1 MKIVF
6 MGTPDFARS
15 ILEHLVTSGENIVAA
30 VTQPDK
36 PVGRKKTMTPPP
48 VKEYALAH
56 SIPVYQP
63 ERLKDGAFAGT
74 LAELDPD
81 LIIVVAYG
89 RILPNYILD
98 YAKHACI
105 NIHAS
110 ILPRWRGAAPIQR
123 AIMAGDT
130 LSGVTIQYMAE
141 GIDTGDVIAKIETPI
156 TEDTDYG
163 MLHDQLAS
171 AGCQAIT
178 QALADI
184 RGGTV
189 VREVQDDSLATYAAK
204 IENADCVLDFAA
216 SAAEVHNRIRG
227 LSPVPL
233 AITAMPDGRKLKI
246 AAACRTEETSSAA
259 PGTVIG
265 MDKNGIR
272 IACGDGVICVTE
284 VQQEGKKRMPAANFI
299 NGCAI
304 AVGDVLTTPV
314 L

>member
-1 MKIVF
+1 MRIVF

-15 ILEHLVTSGENIVAA
+15 ILEHLITSGENIIAA

-56 SIPVYQP
+56 GIPVYQP
-63 ERLKDGAFAGT
+63 EKLKDGSFAGT
-74 LAELDPD
+74 LAQLDPE

-98 YAKHACI
+98 YPKHGCI

-141 GIDTGDVIAKIETPI
+141 GIDTGDVIGKVETPI
-156 TEDTDYG
+156 TEEMDYG
-163 MLHDQLAS
+163 MLHDQLAKD
-171 AGCQAIT
+171 GCQAIT
-178 QALADI
+178 QVLADI

-189 VREVQDDSLATYAAK
+189 VREVQNDSLATYAAK
-204 IENADCVLDFAA
+204 IENPDCILHFAA

-233 AITAMPDGRKLKI
+233 AITMMPDGRKLKI
-246 AAACRTEETSSAA
+246 AAAIRTEEISSAA
-259 PGTVIG
+259 PGTVIA
-265 MDKNGIR
+265 MDKKGIR

-284 VQQEGKKRMPAANFI
+284 VQPEGKKRMRAADFI
-299 NGCAI
+299 NGRAI
-304 AVGDVLTTPV
+304 AVGDILTEPA

>member
-15 ILEHLVTSGENIVAA
+15 ILEHLLSCGENVIAA

-36 PVGRKKTMTPPP
+36 PVGRKKTLTPPP
-48 VKEYALAH
+48 VKEFARANG
-56 SIPVYQP
+56 IPVYQP
-63 ERLKDGAFAGT
+63 ERLKDGAFADT

-98 YAKHACI
+98 YPKHGCV

-130 LSGVTIQYMAE
+130 LSGVTVQYMAE
-141 GIDTGDVIAKIETPI
+141 GIDTGDVIATVETPI

-163 MLHDQLAS
+163 MLHDRLAS
-171 AGCQAIT
+171 AGCQAIS
-178 QALADI
+178 QALRDI
-184 RGGTV
+184 RSGTV
-189 VREVQDDSLATYAAK
+189 VRHPQDDTLATYAAK
-204 IENADCVLDFAA
+204 IENADCILDFAA
-216 SAAEVHNRIRG
+216 SAAEIHNRIRG

-233 AITAMPDGRKLKI
+233 ALTVLPDGRKLKI
-246 AAACRTEETSSAA
+246 AAAKRTEETSAAA
-259 PGTVIG
+259 PGTVIAL
-265 MDKNGIR
+265 DKNGIR
-272 IACGDGVICVTE
+272 VACGDGVLCITE
-284 VQQEGKKRMPAANFI
+284 VQPEGKKRMRAADFI
-299 NGCAI
+299 NGRAV
-304 AVGDVLTTPV
+304 AVGDMLTTPV

>member
-15 ILEHLVTSGENIVAA
+15 ILEHLLAGGENIVG
-30 VTQPDK
+30 VLTQPDK
-36 PVGRKKTMTPPP
+36 PVGRKKTLTPPP
-48 VKEYALAH
+48 VKELALARG
-56 SIPVYQP
+56 IPVYQP
-63 ERLKDGAFAGT
+63 ERLKDGAFADT

-98 YAKHACI
+98 YPKYGCV

-130 LSGVTIQYMAE
+130 LSGVTVQYMAE
-141 GIDTGDVIAKIETPI
+141 GIDTGDVIATVETPI

-163 MLHDQLAS
+163 MLHDQLAV
-171 AGCQAIT
+171 AGCEAISQT
-178 QALADI
+178 LRDI

-189 VREVQDDSLATYAAK
+189 VRKPQDESLANYAAK
-204 IENADCVLDFAA
+204 IENADCLLDFAA

-227 LSPVPL
+227 LSPIPL
-233 AITAMPDGRKLKI
+233 AIAAMPDGRKLKI
-246 AAACRTEETSSAA
+246 AAAKRTTESSSAA
-259 PGTVIG
+259 PGTVIA

-272 IACGDGVICVTE
+272 VACGDGVLCITE
-284 VQQEGKKRMPAANFI
+284 VQPEGKKRMRAADFI
-299 NGCAI
+299 NGRSI